1 MMLLAWALNYFTPFF
16 VLGDQLFY
24 CSEVAYLLHPS
35 NQAGL
40 ELRALLTCINYATS
54 PARFTIN
61 GFVVRDKIKYYQR
74 TLLLVTCC
82 SRYLLWGLLGGA
94 CIPRTKSVRSG
105 LSVSPQ
111 RPGMSTGIKCRLS
124 NITVKPI
131 NFIICGKFI
140 KLKQSRDQ
148 GVATRH
154 GRASGSTSCTR
165 R

>member
-1 MMLLAWALNYFTPFF
+1 M
-16 VLGDQLFY
+16 
-24 CSEVAYLLHPS
+24 AYLLHPS
-35 NQAGL
+35 IPAGL
-40 ELRALLTCINYATS
+40 ELRAWLTCINYATS

-74 TLLLVTCC
+74 TLLLVTCR
-82 SRYLLWGLLGGA
+82 SRYVPALGTVRWGVHPKDKVCQVRPLGESTTA
-94 CIPRTKSVRSG
+94 
-105 LSVSPQ
+105 
-111 RPGMSTGIKCRLS
+111 GMSTGIKCQLS
-124 NITVKPI
+124 NKTVKPI

-154 GRASGSTSCTR
+154 GMASVFTSCTR